1 MQAFAKK
8 FLCLALLLPFQVMI
22 ANTPVQP
29 CEVQAKSQFVYLST
43 EMRRAVECLHRML
56 PEHKWSPEF
65 KDVCD
70 RIAKDGIAA
79 PAEQA
84 EAVVV
89 ECLNVLVGQ
98 NCAELQEV
106 QEAIK
111 HYAEALR
118 NGDAC
123 IVIVDD
129 AMMTRACGSCNND
142 CNTNCNSKCIKYKGT
157 KAFCNLFAQDLQV
170 PGSGYIANLTSNQ
183 FRVTGDAVISG
194 NLTVDGEIFTT
205 DEEINFIDLV
215 VDNLT
220 VNGIFTTNGLVNMG
234 TNASDDTI
242 NIGTNASA
250 GRNVNIGNVIGTST
264 TTILGD
270 TSSLVLGNTGTAS
283 LNASGTVNIAND
295 NATQTVNIATGTPL
309 VKTVNIA
316 NGAGSNVVNLA
327 NGAGAPII
335 TIGSATAASIT
346 ENALTTNIGTAGVAQ
361 TLNIGSGAP
370 GVKTI
375 NVGTGAVAN
384 VISVGSATATSIT
397 ENALTMNYGS
407 TTAAQTLNIGTGS
420 TGAKTINIGTGVAI
434 NNSITI
440 GNAIAGTR
448 VALNA
453 AGNGNTFVATGTP
466 QIIVANAATF
476 PSATR
481 VGRVTYTTNP
491 AIGAD
496 TDSPTLTI
504 NLGAGTGVTANTS
517 IIATTKYV
525 GATTA
530 AFIPRT
536 ITPAVDSFTIILRNI
551 GSATTATTDSVVIDF
566 WALN

>member
-1 MQAFAKK
+1 MQTFTKH

-29 CEVQAKSQFVYLST
+29 CEQVQAKSQFVYLST

-56 PEHKWSPEF
+56 PEHKWSLEF

-89 ECLNVLVGQ
+89 ECLNLLDGQ

-111 HYAEALR
+111 RYAEALR
-118 NGDAC
+118 NGDAT

-129 AMMTRACGSCNND
+129 AMVTRACGSCNTD

-205 DEEINFIDLV
+205 DEEISFTDLI

-220 VNGIFTTNGLVNMG
+220 VNGIFTTNGPVNMG
-234 TNASDDTI
+234 TNASDDII

-250 GRNVNIGNVIGTST
+250 GREVNIGSDIGTSV

-270 TSSLVLGNTGTAS
+270 TSSLVLGSPANSAN
-283 LNASGTVNIAND
+283 LNATGNI
-295 NATQTVNIATGTPL
+295 NIATEATTG
-309 VKTVNIA
+309 
-316 NGAGSNVVNLA
+316 VV
-327 NGAGAPII
+327 
-335 TIGSATAASIT
+335 S
-346 ENALTTNIGTAGVAQ
+346 
-361 TLNIGSGAP
+361 
-370 GVKTI
+370 
-375 NVGTGAVAN
+375 
-384 VISVGSATATSIT
+384 
-397 ENALTMNYGS
+397 
-407 TTAAQTLNIGTGS
+407 IGTGVGVGGQVAIGSLDATNAILSENLTIS
-420 TGAKTINIGTGVAI
+420 TDSSLVSTSTNTSFLSNSSFTANAPTVGLSINPVAATINIGTGAAAKTI
-434 NNSITI
+434 HIGDGASANIITMGSTTAGATTTLQGANSLTNGI
-440 GNAIAGTR
+440 
-448 VALNA
+448 ALNA
-453 AGNGNTFVATGTP
+453 GGFVSVQTPAQVTGGGTNLVLNSRVGQVNYTGLGTP
-466 QIIVANAATF
+466 
-476 PSATR
+476 
-481 VGRVTYTTNP
+481 
-491 AIGAD
+491 
-496 TDSPTLTI
+496 
-504 NLGAGTGVTANTS
+504 
-517 IIATTKYV
+517 
-525 GATTA
+525 
-530 AFIPRT
+530 
-536 ITPAVDSFTIILRNI
+536 VDSFANLTLQNSTITTNSVVFFSTNISGTEDAIMALTGVQLSAGSAAMQFKNI
-551 GSATTATTDSVVIDF
+551 GGDPLATNLQVKF
-566 WALN
+566 WVLN